1 MTINHWG
8 KQKKMKV
15 ILDIDEIG
23 DVHCLWTD
31 DINLFD
37 IGLVTNV
44 RKASNVEFNESEQIW
59 EVLSLKGDVLHQ
71 NKNREEAIEWE
82 IGAMSPGGMYY
93 DSMD

>member
-1 MTINHWG
+1 
-8 KQKKMKV
+8 MKV
-15 ILDIDEIG
+15 ILDIDQTG

-37 IGLVTNV
+37 IGRVTNI
-44 RKASNVEFNESEQIW
+44 RKASNVEFNESEQTW

-71 NKNREEAIEWE
+71 NKNREAAIEWE
-82 IGAMSPGGMYY
+82 IENFSVGGMYY